1 MVCAV
6 GVSVCI
12 LWSQLYNPPAPK
24 PHLFTLSHRP
34 QSRNQVYLEN
44 IYNNKID
51 ELCKHFN
58 FLYLLQSNI
67 DLLVTISL
75 EIFILLAFQLVLC
88 LVVWV

>member
-34 QSRNQVYLEN
+34 QFRNQVYLGN
-44 IYNNKID
+44 IYKKINK
-51 ELCKHFN
+51 LCKRCN
-58 FLYLLQSNI
+58 FLYILQSNI
-67 DLLVTISL
+67 YLLVTISL